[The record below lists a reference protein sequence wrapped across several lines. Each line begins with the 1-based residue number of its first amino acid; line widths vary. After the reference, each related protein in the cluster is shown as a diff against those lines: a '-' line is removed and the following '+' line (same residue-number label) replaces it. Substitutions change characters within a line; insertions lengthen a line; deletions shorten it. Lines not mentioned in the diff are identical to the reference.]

1 MHKFMLS
8 IAGIVLCLP
17 WPAVAA
23 DLYVGTAS
31 TDITPPL
38 PVAVDGQF
46 NLRIADKV
54 ETPLTANVVALESRS
69 GDKSVEAAIA
79 VSCDLVGIPDLFL
92 QRVRQLAAA
101 RISGLDPQKI
111 FLNATHT
118 HTGPVLREHEY
129 PIPKT
134 GVTQAEACR
143 NLLADRVADAIVKA
157 WSARSPGSVT
167 WGLGHAVVAYNR
179 RTVYAD
185 GTAIMYGPTNKPE
198 FRNLEGFEDHDVN
211 SLFFWNQQGKLIGL
225 IVNVSCPSQE
235 VEGRSTVNADF
246 WHPVR
251 NALKGRFGPQLCVL
265 GWTGAAGDQSPHLR
279 YRQAADDRMTRLRGL
294 DRMDEIARRI
304 VHGVEEAY
312 DAVQNDRHPH
322 ATLVHR
328 VETVQLP
335 VRLVTEKEYLA
346 AKKVCDD
353 AAAQIAKDPNAAP
366 AQYRRMKWYQVTVD
380 RFEKQKTEPKPLC
393 PVEIHVL
400 RIGDAVV
407 CTNPFELFSDY
418 GLRIKAR
425 SEAVQTLVVQ
435 LVGAGNSYL
444 PTEKAVAGGGYSA
457 VVESDLVS
465 PAGGQMLVERT
476 LDLVHSIWSNS
487 KQQGDAP

>member
-143 NLLADRVADAIVKA
+143 NLLADRVADTIVKA

-167 WGLGHAVVAYNR
+167 WGLGPR
-179 RTVYAD
+179 
-185 GTAIMYGPTNKPE
+185 GG
-198 FRNLEGFEDHDVN
+198 
-211 SLFFWNQQGKLIGL
+211 GL
-225 IVNVSCPSQE
+225 
-235 VEGRSTVNADF
+235 
-246 WHPVR
+246 
-251 NALKGRFGPQLCVL
+251 
-265 GWTGAAGDQSPHLR
+265 QSP
-279 YRQAADDRMTRLRGL
+279 DRLR
-294 DRMDEIARRI
+294 RR
-304 VHGVEEAY
+304 
-312 DAVQNDRHPH
+312 
-322 ATLVHR
+322 HR
-328 VETVQLP
+328 
-335 VRLVTEKEYLA
+335 
-346 AKKVCDD
+346 D
-353 AAAQIAKDPNAAP
+353 
-366 AQYRRMKWYQVTVD
+366 
-380 RFEKQKTEPKPLC
+380 
-393 PVEIHVL
+393 HVW
-400 RIGDAVV
+400 A
-407 CTNPFELFSDY
+407 N
-418 GLRIKAR
+418 
-425 SEAVQTLVVQ
+425 Q
-435 LVGAGNSYL
+435 
-444 PTEKAVAGGGYSA
+444 
-457 VVESDLVS
+457 
-465 PAGGQMLVERT
+465 
-476 LDLVHSIWSNS
+476 
-487 KQQGDAP
+487 